1 MRIIYTLKN
10 VNKRSNKK
18 AERDEKKTN
27 AVDNKIKGPRFS
39 EGTKADLKILYDDAN
54 ILYKLSNVIVNTIKN
69 LRKGA
74 KTSDADWL
82 FTDKKN

>member
-1 MRIIYTLKN
+1 MSLKEAT
-10 VNKRSNKK
+10 KK
-18 AERDEKKTN
+18 QKEMKKKTN

-54 ILYKLSNVIVNTIKN
+54 ILYKLSNVIFNTFKN

-82 FTDKKN
+82 FTDKKIRKICCEY